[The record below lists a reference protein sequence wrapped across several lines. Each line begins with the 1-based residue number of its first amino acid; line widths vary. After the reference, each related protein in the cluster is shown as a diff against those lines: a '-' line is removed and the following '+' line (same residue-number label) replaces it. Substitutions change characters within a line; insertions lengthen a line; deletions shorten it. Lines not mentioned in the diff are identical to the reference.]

1 MFIFP
6 PVDSVRILIAASI
19 VASGFWLWG
28 TALPMMTDD
37 VEGDD

>member
-1 MFIFP
+1 MFMFP
-6 PVDSVRILIAASI
+6 PADSMRILIAASI

-28 TALPMMTDD
+28 KALPMMTDD